1 MRKQYVLSS
10 KTGCLAFLVAL
21 ASFWFAAPVWAAA
34 DYIGMVKTY
43 QPTAGVVHDGVET
56 PLGVGLKLYPGD
68 IVVTHSDAA
77 VGIIFMDG
85 SVLSLGP
92 ESRFE
97 IVDFLFKP
105 TERTTMSFIS
115 KVTKGTVVFSSGAI
129 GRISPESV
137 KFITPTSTLSL
148 HGTKILIEV
157 K

>member
-1 MRKQYVLSS
+1 MIIFPPFTFKKQLILLFLSFIV
-10 KTGCLAFLVAL
+10 TVHLPAFAQ
-21 ASFWFAAPVWAAA
+21 
-34 DYIGMVKTY
+34 DQYIGMIKTY
-43 QPTAGVVHDGVET
+43 QPVAAILHQGSEVSVD
-56 PLGVGLKLYPGD
+56 VGTKLYPGD
-68 IVVTHSDAA
+68 TVVTQPDAA

-105 TERTTMSFIS
+105 AERNVSFVS
-115 KVTKGTVVFSSGAI
+115 KVLKGTAAFTSGAI

-137 KFITPTSTLSL
+137 KFITPTTTLSL

>member
-1 MRKQYVLSS
+1 MIPLFRLSI
-10 KTGCLAFLVAL
+10 KNFIRVVFLTGITGLSLSAL
-21 ASFWFAAPVWAAA
+21 ADEP
-34 DYIGMVKTY
+34 YIGMIKTY
-43 QPTAGVVHDGVET
+43 QPLASVLHKGVEG
-56 PLGVGLKLYPGD
+56 PVDVGSKLFAGD
-68 IVVTHSDAA
+68 TVVTHADAA

-85 SVLSLGP
+85 SVLSLGS

-105 TERTTMSFIS
+105 AEREVSFIS
-115 KVTKGTVVFSSGAI
+115 KVTKGTVAFSSGAI

-137 KFITPTSTLSL
+137 KFITPTSTLGL